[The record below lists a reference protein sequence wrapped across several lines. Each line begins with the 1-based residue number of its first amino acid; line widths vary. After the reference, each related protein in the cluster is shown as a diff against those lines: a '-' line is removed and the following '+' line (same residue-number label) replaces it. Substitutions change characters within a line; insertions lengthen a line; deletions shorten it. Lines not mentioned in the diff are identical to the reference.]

1 MLIFQGGVDP
11 PEKTVNLW
19 LPSSVE
25 AKVLDEL
32 REAKVTDVLVSHEKG
47 PLFFFKRR

>member
-47 PLFFFKRR
+47 PFFFFKRR